1 MCVAVLPSVFPS
13 SVKALAESESAPMS
27 RGVEVGDIII
37 AVNCEN
43 VAGKVSDDRLFSWP
57 PEFAVHVC
65 LSGVICR
72 VVGVSLS

>member
-43 VAGKVSDDRLFSWP
+43 VAGKVSDDRLF
-57 PEFAVHVC
+57 
-65 LSGVICR
+65 L
-72 VVGVSLS
+72 